1 MKLTAQEWTD
11 FWKDL
16 GDDFY
21 IDESSFPD
29 FEENSIPAVFE
40 GDAYLVYQG
49 KFLDQ
54 PIPPFLKPSELEDGQ
69 TFSVVFRRW
78 KKGREFTSV
87 SFSVH
92 NSQAPEVLAA
102 LDALGIKYAKS

>member
-21 IDESSFPD
+21 IDESTFPD
-29 FEENSIPAVFE
+29 FEESNMPASFE
-40 GDAYLVYQG
+40 GDAYLAYQG
-49 KFLDQ
+49 KFSEE
-54 PIPPFLKPSELEDGQ
+54 PIPSFLKKSELEDGQ

-78 KKGREFTSV
+78 KRGRNSTSISFTV
-87 SFSVH
+87 P
-92 NSQAPEVLAA
+92 NEKLPEVLAA
-102 LDALGIKYAKS
+102 LDALGINYTKS